1 MSLKILSQKSLNIS
15 IALCLTPLIWH
26 AACQR
31 IDDTLTVDANDI
43 GGTVTGT
50 TGPEAGVW
58 VIAETTD
65 LPTPFNK
72 IVVTDEL
79 GRYFVPDLPAATY
92 QVWVRGYG
100 LIDSPKIEVLPGTV
114 QNLAAIVAPNP
125 HAAAEY
131 FPAGYWL
138 SLLEVP
144 SEDEFPGTGPEG
156 NGLSPNMESQAE
168 WLRNLS

>member
-1 MSLKILSQKSLNIS
+1 M
-15 IALCLTPLIWH
+15 WH

-31 IDDTLTVDANDI
+31 IDDAVTVDDNDI
-43 GGTVTGT
+43 GGTVNST

-79 GRYFVPDLPAATY
+79 GRYLVPDLPAATY

-114 QNLAAIVAPNP
+114 QNLDAIVAPNP

-156 NGLSPNMESQAE
+156 NGLSPNMENWE
-168 WLRNLS
+168 IL